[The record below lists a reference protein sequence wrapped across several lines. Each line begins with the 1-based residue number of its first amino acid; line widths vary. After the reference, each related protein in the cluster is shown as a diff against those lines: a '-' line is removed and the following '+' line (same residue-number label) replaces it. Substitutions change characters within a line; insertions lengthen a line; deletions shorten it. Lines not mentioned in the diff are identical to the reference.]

1 MGLFDLFSK
10 KEKAKEANQQ
20 KNCSKKSNG
29 YDK

>member
-20 KNCSKKSNG
+20 KTLKLLKKEQWT
-29 YDK
+29 